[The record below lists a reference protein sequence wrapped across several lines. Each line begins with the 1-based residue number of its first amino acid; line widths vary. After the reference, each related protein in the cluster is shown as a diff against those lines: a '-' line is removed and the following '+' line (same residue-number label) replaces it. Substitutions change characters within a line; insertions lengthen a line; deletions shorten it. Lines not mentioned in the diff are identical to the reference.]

1 MTFGTILRINKKGG
15 DVHGKIPMRIGTT
28 GSFCQTHRARFFAPL
43 GMTIGPRGVRRGE
56 ENSAWPGQKL
66 LRGAEIPRFTRNK
79 LRNLGTGS
87 LI

>member
-1 MTFGTILRINKKGG
+1 MAKSRCEPSLRGAPTKRG
-15 DVHGKIPMRIGTT
+15 DVAVSK
-28 GSFCQTHRARFFAPL
+28 
-43 GMTIGPRGVRRGE
+43 VRRGE
-56 ENSAWPGQKL
+56 QNSAWPGQKL